1 MVLKSLY
8 QPFYFMADCLFPSG
22 DLWFRA
28 KTMYL
33 SKNWKTA
40 RQVSNG
46 KHKRGIGLRNPSLHL
61 WIIHHLTTFNWVNK
75 TIKAVFVLHCT
86 AHTSLAACST
96 SSWPFPPQF
105 NFGTQYSTWR
115 TFLFCDFSRK
125 WLRMPWGFV
134 SWFYWWPFSWC
145 WMLTQ
150 PWLEARKQFNLAWPC
165 NHIME
170 LTLSSGMYGSALH
183 LLTKN

>member
-8 QPFYFMADCLFPSG
+8 QPFYFMADCLFPLG

-33 SKNWKTA
+33 SKNWKNA
-40 RQVSNG
+40 RQVSIWKPQEGYRIQKPLFAFVN
-46 KHKRGIGLRNPSLHL
+46 NPSSYNLQLSEQDYQSSIRSTLYCTHITCSML
-61 WIIHHLTTFNWVNK
+61 NLVM
-75 TIKAVFVLHCT
+75 AV
-86 AHTSLAACST
+86 
-96 SSWPFPPQF
+96 PPQF
-105 NFGTQYSTWR
+105 NLGTQYSTWR

-125 WLRMPWGFV
+125 WSSKPWGSV
-134 SWFYWWPFSWC
+134 LWFYCWPFSWC